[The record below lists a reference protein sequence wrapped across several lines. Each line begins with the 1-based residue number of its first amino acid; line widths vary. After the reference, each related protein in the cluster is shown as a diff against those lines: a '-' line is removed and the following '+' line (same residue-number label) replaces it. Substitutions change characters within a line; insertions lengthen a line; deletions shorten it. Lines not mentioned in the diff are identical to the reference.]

1 MQYTQQNRL
10 ISITTPLGKDVL
22 LLQSFTG
29 HEGISRLFNF
39 ELDLLSEDPAISF
52 EAIVGQKVTISI
64 KLIDGN
70 ERYLNGFVS
79 RFAQSGSDERFTHY
93 QAEVVPWLCFLTR
106 TADCRIFQNMT
117 VPDIITKIF
126 SDLGFNDFQN
136 SLQGSYEPREYCVQ
150 YRETDFNFVSRLM
163 EQYGIFYFF
172 KHEKSKHT
180 LVLADSKSAHQ
191 PCPGQAKA
199 TYEHASGAF
208 QKEDQIGSW
217 HIEQQIGPGKY
228 ALSDYNFETPSTSLA
243 VKVPSTMNVGGNGKY
258 EIFDYPGEYAKKA
271 QGESLAKI
279 RMEEEETP
287 NLVVTGGGNC
297 RAFCAGHRFDL
308 AEHYRQDM
316 NKSYL
321 LTEVHH
327 VASVGGSYTDGGGG
341 DASSSYSNRFVCIPH
356 SVPYRPRRVTPKPI
370 IQGVQTAVVVGP
382 SGEEIW
388 VDKYGRVKVQ
398 FHWDREGKKDEKSS
412 CWIRVSQNWAG
423 KRWGAMFIPRIGQE
437 VIVSFLEGDPDQP
450 LITGSVYNAEQ
461 VVPYDLPK
469 EQTKSTMKSDSS
481 KGHGGF
487 NELRFEDKKGSEQI
501 FLHAQKDVD
510 VRVKNDSR
518 EWIGKDRHLIVKGK
532 QKELVEGDK
541 HLNVKMNHTE
551 KVGQVLSIKA
561 GQKVVIEAG
570 MEISLKAGGGFID
583 IGPAGIYIS
592 GTMVYINSGGSAGSP
607 TDPEAPDVAD
617 DGTKGG
623 KM

>member
-1 MQYTQQNRL
+1 MYTQANRF
-10 ISITTPLGKDVL
+10 IAIDTPLGKDAL
-22 LLQSFTG
+22 LLQGFKGS
-29 HEGISRLFNF
+29 EGISRLFNF
-39 ELDLLSEDPAISF
+39 QLNLLSENPAISF
-52 EAIVGQKVTISI
+52 ESIVGQKITIKL
-64 KLIDGN
+64 KLIDGS
-70 ERYLNGFVS
+70 ERYINGFVS

-93 QAEVVPWLCFLTR
+93 QAEVVPWLWFLTR

-117 VPDIITKIF
+117 VPDIISKIF
-126 SDLGFNDFQN
+126 SDLGFTDFQN
-136 SLQGSYEPREYCVQ
+136 SLQGNYEPKEYCVQ

-180 LVLADSKSAHQ
+180 LVLGDSKSVHQ

-199 TYEHASGAF
+199 KYEHAASAF
-208 QKEDQIGSW
+208 QKEDQITNW
-217 HIEQQIGPGKY
+217 HIEQQLGPGKY

-243 VKVPSTMNVGGNGKY
+243 VNVPSTVNVGGNGKY
-258 EIFDYPGEYAKKA
+258 EIFDYPGEYTKKA

-287 NLVVTGGGNC
+287 NLIVTGASNC
-297 RAFCAGHRFDL
+297 RAFCSGHRFDL

-327 VASVGGSYTDGGGG
+327 VASVGGSYTDGVGG

-356 SVPYRPRRVTPKPI
+356 AVPYRPRRMTPKPV

-398 FHWDREGKKDEKSS
+398 FHWDREGKRDEKSS

-450 LITGSVYNAEQ
+450 FITGSVYNAEQ

-487 NELRFEDKKGSEQI
+487 NELRFEDKKGGEQI
-501 FLHAQKDVD
+501 FLHAQKDMD
-510 VRVKNDSR
+510 LRVKNDAR

-541 HLNVKMNHTE
+541 HLNVKMNHSE

-570 MEISLKAGGGFID
+570 MEISLKAAGGFID